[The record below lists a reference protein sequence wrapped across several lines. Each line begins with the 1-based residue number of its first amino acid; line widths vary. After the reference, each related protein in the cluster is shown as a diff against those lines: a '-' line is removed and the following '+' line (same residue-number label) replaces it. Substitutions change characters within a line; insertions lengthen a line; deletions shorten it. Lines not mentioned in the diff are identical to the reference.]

1 MSKSLMGVK
10 RYGQQEKPWSDLTP
24 DFAANG
30 CAVCSAATIANY
42 KESGTVTPATLQD
55 RGVFSKQS
63 AYFNNWGNV
72 SQEFSFQSKEH
83 VGDLA
88 GALREIKNQ
97 IDTYSDPVM
106 LVVATAGGMEHYVVA
121 YGYSGSCTS
130 ENDVKIRDSM
140 PTNYTTLGAAMRGT
154 YPTFVRMNRII

>member
-1 MSKSLMGVK
+1 MGVK
-10 RYGQQEKPWSDLTP
+10 RYRQQEKPWSDLTP

-30 CAVCSAATIANY
+30 CAVCAAATIANY

-63 AYFNNWGNV
+63 VYVSNWGNV

-83 VGDLA
+83 VEDLT

-97 IDTYSDPVM
+97 IDTYNDPVM
-106 LVVATAGGMEHYVVA
+106 LVVATAGETTHYVVA
-121 YGYSGSCTS
+121 YGYSGFCTS

-140 PTNYTTLGAAMRGT
+140 PTNYTTLGAAMKGI
-154 YPTFVRMNRII
+154 YPTFKWMNRII